1 MIKNRRFFELVAG
14 IDRATVV
21 VVAVVVS
28 ISFQQPTDCAAAFS
42 PLYLLSISFLPF
54 PLSLTLSSISL
65 FPSLSPTLLSISF
78 PDPLWFILRIV
89 SEAPRAS
96 SESDAEVKAAK
107 KFHRQ
112 KKKFC
117 FVFEPTGKPFSF
129 GFEILKTARPMATKR
144 RLFVGVVVLV
154 AAAVNLV
161 AADPGE
167 RC

>member
-42 PLYLLSISFLPF
+42 PLYLLP
-54 PLSLTLSSISL
+54 P
-65 FPSLSPTLLSISF
+65 FPSLSYSLLSISF

-112 KKKFC
+112 KQKIC